1 MLMYNPENRPKNVQ
15 TAFVTVRIHSYNFS
29 SKNIILCFIVI
40 INFPC
45 RIWITVETRYMLWIC
60 MFSCNLPQTYAIGI
74 DIIFSYLHF
83 ILYVLFLWLV
93 WNFENEVL
101 LCSIIRYI
109 WHVKKFYQ
117 CRKERKKNLLLCY
130 FSS

>member
-1 MLMYNPENRPKNVQ
+1 MLMYNPQNRPKNVQ
-15 TAFVTVRIHSYNFS
+15 TASVTVRIHSYNFS

-40 INFPC
+40 IMFPC
-45 RIWITVETRYMLWIC
+45 IIWITVETCYMFRRC
-60 MFSCNLPQTYAIGI
+60 MFSCNSPQIYAIGI

-83 ILYVLFLWLV
+83 ILCSISMAYMKSWKR
-93 WNFENEVL
+93 VL
-101 LCSIIRYI
+101 LCSLIRYI

-130 FSS
+130 FCS